1 MLCENYTIRLKLTQ
15 GELTMLM
22 TAINGYR
29 AVVGKHSRDILDD
42 IGSCI
47 RYQVRRQDDEVRKPD
62 KNKIRFF

>member
-1 MLCENYTIRLKLTQ
+1 MKLTQ

-29 AVVGKHSRDILDD
+29 AVVGNHGKTILEE
-42 IGSCI
+42 IGRSI
-47 RYQVRRQDDEVRKPD
+47 GYQVRRQDDEVRKTD